1 MKAPAAAHPVS
12 QAFTAYAMQPQEK
25 CALESYQ
32 ALSQQVATIIR
43 QAIAA
48 NPHVKLGLPTG
59 ATPTLVYEI
68 LADWSRLEEIQWENV
83 RCFGLDEYIEG
94 PEKDSFRR
102 YLYEH
107 LYKHADIQD
116 THRFNPLFHDD
127 YDWLIAQQGGLDLTV
142 LGIGTNGHI
151 AFNEPGTPL
160 DSWTHCVS
168 LTEATIA
175 ANKKFFS
182 DPHDMPQHAVTMG
195 LRTILASKK
204 IVLMASGERKRAI
217 LEQAMHGPVC
227 IEVPASFLQLHE
239 NVLVL
244 TDFQE

>member
-1 MKAPAAAHPVS
+1 MKAQTSQSASPA
-12 QAFTAYAMQPQEK
+12 TAYAMHSTEK
-25 CALESYQ
+25 SVLDSYR
-32 ALSQQVATIIR
+32 ALSERVATIIR
-43 QAIAA
+43 QAMAA
-48 NPHVKLGLPTG
+48 DPQIKLGLPTG

-68 LADWSRLEEIQWENV
+68 LSGWSRNEEMDWTRA
-83 RCFGLDEYIEG
+83 RCFGLDEYVEG

-107 LYKHADIQD
+107 LYKNTNVLD

-127 YDWLIAQQGGLDLTV
+127 YDQLIAQQGGLDLTV

-175 ANKKFFS
+175 ANRKFFS
-182 DPHDMPQHAVTMG
+182 DPNNMPQHAVTMG
-195 LRTILASKK
+195 LRTILASKQ
-204 IVLMASGERKRAI
+204 IVLMASGERKRHI
-217 LEQAMHGPVC
+217 LDKAMHGPVC
-227 IEVPASFLQLHE
+227 VEVPASFLQLHE

-244 TDFQE
+244 TDFQD